1 MNIWPPGCAM
11 NGCKHHYPPA
21 RNLAA
26 EGCIC
31 PAWFDGD
38 GWHVISANP
47 DCAAHQAA
55 HQPAARTLT

>member
-1 MNIWPPGCAM
+1 M